1 MKTSALN
8 RKSVQSIWEK
18 YQQDILT
25 KPRKFK
31 GKEGDIQINLPL
43 DLAWDWSNKAAG
55 ASGYLEDGSLRP
67 AGIRLTRKQ
76 VREQYG
82 DQDTAMNTIMSSADS
97 LYNFILNSPCDGGS
111 YIMDKLSQENTE
123 VEMIDPVAKQTMIEM
138 ALIRLAISTNDNVL
152 ARQVISGSLKKY
164 PWDLLVDN
172 LSV

>member
-1 MKTSALN
+1 MKFSRLN
-8 RKSVQSIWEK
+8 KELVRNIWEK

-25 KPRKFK
+25 RPRKFK

-43 DLAWDWSNKAAG
+43 DLAWDWSNRAAG
-55 ASGYLEDGSLRP
+55 ASGYMEDGSLRP

-82 DQDTAMNTIMSSADS
+82 DQDTAMNTIMESVDS
-97 LYNFILNSPCDGGS
+97 LYEFIINSPCDGGS
-111 YIMDKLSQENTE
+111 YILDKLAQEQPE

-138 ALIRLAISTNDNVL
+138 ALIKLAISKNDNVL

-172 LSV
+172 